1 MADRLT
7 AFGDSCSH
15 GCPPQRGCSLL
26 RARRRSLPAA
36 AGRAALTDPAARNPK
51 APARGRTIQADRPSR
66 HHPTIAAPRAARG
79 ARSGQPLSVPASRR
93 LASVASRERDAD
105 AEATA
110 AKVASTVL
118 PAVNPIDAGCL
129 PRGWPVDHLGHAD
142 IWCPR
147 CEGQGLAANQPGELF
162 RVVCGS
168 GFGFGT
174 LGSCDPSS
182 NTHAPLASW
191 VNAGGWSNAPHVRAS
206 TWKNLTTLRGGGLKE
221 PEWHALMASPA
232 GV

>member
-1 MADRLT
+1 M
-7 AFGDSCSH
+7 
-15 GCPPQRGCSLL
+15 
-26 RARRRSLPAA
+26 
-36 AGRAALTDPAARNPK
+36 TDPAARNPK

-129 PRGWPVDHLGHAD
+129 PRGWPVDHLGHED

-174 LGSCDPSS
+174 PWFVRPFLKHTRTAGKLGQRGRMEQCATCESVYLEESDGTARWWAERTGVARV
-182 NTHAPLASW
+182 NGVTGGRLA
-191 VNAGGWSNAPHVRAS
+191 
-206 TWKNLTTLRGGGLKE
+206 LRIG
-221 PEWHALMASPA
+221 SPR
-232 GV
+232 